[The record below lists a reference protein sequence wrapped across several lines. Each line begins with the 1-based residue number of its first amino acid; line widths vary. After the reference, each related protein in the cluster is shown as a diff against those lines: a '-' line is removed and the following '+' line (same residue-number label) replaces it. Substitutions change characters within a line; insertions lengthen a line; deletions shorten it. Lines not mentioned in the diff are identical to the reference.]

1 MAILN
6 SIRKR
11 GIFLILIIA
20 MALFAF
26 ILSDV
31 LTRGG
36 GSSVEN
42 TIGTVN
48 GVDIDREE
56 FANLVENTQNSMG
69 PNANTNQAMKMVWDR
84 EVRRIL
90 LEEQYDKLGL
100 RAENDQINEALGIYL
115 ANDPTFQDE
124 NGNYSEL
131 KMLEYAAQV
140 KANAQ
145 SNPAAYEAWNN
156 YIKSV
161 ANTVLE
167 NSYLG
172 MLRGGLSSTIADGE
186 QQYRFENDKVNLQYV
201 YIPYTSI
208 DDASIE
214 VSEEEIATYIK
225 ANPKKFEVDPQ
236 VDFQYVLIEENA
248 SQQDIDDARTNISA
262 LLEDDYEDNELTK
275 TKDTILGFRNTKNNA
290 DFVNANSDTPYT
302 DRWYTQEQLPNA
314 IKDTM
319 FDLNEGDVY
328 GPYQVDKTLNLTK
341 VIRKRQLPDSARVRH
356 ILVPTGFNRTDS
368 ITRTDAQAKKT
379 ADSLLTILKGN
390 RSRFASFVKQF
401 SSDTGSIEN
410 DGVYEWFEY
419 TKMVPAFRDYSFE
432 QSQGDM
438 GVVKT
443 NFGYHI
449 IEVLGQKDFKNVVK
463 IATITKE
470 IEPSET
476 TINEVFAKATNFEIE
491 AAGGDFSEIAA
502 AQELTVRPVN
512 KVGQLDANIPGI
524 GNGRSIVNWAFNE
537 ETSVGDISRFNV
549 SQGYVIAQL
558 TRRSPR
564 GLQSVAESSAV
575 VTPILRNKKK
585 AAQIIANATGSNLQ
599 EVAASQN
606 VTVQTATAV
615 TMAAPTIP
623 GAGNEP
629 KVVGAAFG
637 TEPGNETALIEGKTG
652 VFKVR
657 VTALN
662 KAPDL
667 DNYSSYANQVNTVVS
682 QGMSTNLFNALKE
695 TADIEDNRAVFY

>member
-48 GVDIDREE
+48 GVDIDREN

-69 PNANTNQAMKMVWDR
+69 PNANTNQAMKLVWDR
-84 EVRRIL
+84 ELRRIL
-90 LEEQYDKLGL
+90 MEEQYEKLGL
-100 RAENDQINEALGIYL
+100 RAENDQVNQALSLYL
-115 ANDPTFQDE
+115 ASNPVFQDE

-140 KANAQ
+140 KANAA
-145 SNPAAYEAWNN
+145 SNPADYEAWNN
-156 YIKSV
+156 YIKNV

-167 NSYLG
+167 NTYMG

-186 QQYRFENDKVNLQYV
+186 QQYRFENDKVNMQYV
-201 YIPYTSI
+201 YIPYSSI
-208 DDASIE
+208 DDATIE
-214 VSEEEIATYIK
+214 VSEEEIAAYIK
-225 ANPKKFEVDPQ
+225 ENPKTFEVDPQ
-236 VDFQYVLIEENA
+236 VDFQYVLIEEIA
-248 SQQDIDDARTNISA
+248 SQQDIDDAHSEIMK
-262 LLEDDYEDNELTK
+262 LLENEVDSGGVAGVTV
-275 TKDTILGFRNTKNNA
+275 IPGFRDTENNA
-290 DFVNANSDTPYT
+290 EFVNANSETPYT
-302 DRWYTQEQLPNA
+302 DRWFTKEQLPAA

-319 FDLNEGDVY
+319 FSLNEGEIF
-328 GPYQVDKTLNLTK
+328 GPYQVDKTLNLSKLIT
-341 VIRKRQLPDSARVRH
+341 KRQLPDSARVRH
-356 ILVPTGFNRTDS
+356 ILIPIGLNPTDS
-368 ITRTDAQAKKT
+368 ISRTDEQAKKT
-379 ADSLLTILKGN
+379 ADSLLTILRSNK
-390 RSRFASFVKQF
+390 SRFASFVKDY
-401 SSDTGSIEN
+401 SSDIGSIDN

-419 TKMVPAFRDYSFE
+419 TKMVPEFRDYSFE
-432 QSQGDM
+432 QSVGDI
-438 GVVKT
+438 GVVRT

-449 IEVLGQKDFKNVVK
+449 VDVLGQKDFKDVVK

-470 IEPSET
+470 IEPTET
-476 TINEVFAKATNFEIE
+476 TINEIFAKATNFEIE
-491 AAGGDFSEIAA
+491 AASGDFSEQAKL
-502 AQELTVRPVN
+502 QELAVRPVN
-512 KVGQLDANIPGI
+512 KVGELDASIPGI
-524 GNGRSIVNWAFNE
+524 GNARTIVNWAFNE
-537 ETSVGDISRFNV
+537 ETNVGDISRFNV

-564 GLQSVAESSAV
+564 GLQSVAESSAT

-585 AAQIIANATGSNLQ
+585 AAQIIANASGTTLQ

-615 TMAAPTIP
+615 TMAAPTLP
-623 GAGNEP
+623 DAGGEP
-629 KVVGAAFG
+629 KVVGTAFG
-637 TEPGNETALIEGKTG
+637 TEPGQETGFIEGKNG

-657 VTALN
+657 VTAIN

-667 DNYSSYANQVNTVVS
+667 DKLCFLRQSVESKCYPNT
-682 QGMSTNLFNALKE
+682 G
-695 TADIEDNRAVFY
+695 

>member
-42 TIGTVN
+42 TVGTVN
-48 GVDIDREE
+48 GVDIDREN

-69 PNANTNQAMKMVWDR
+69 PNANTNQAMKLVWDR

-90 LEEQYDKLGL
+90 MEEQYEKLGL
-100 RAENDQINEALGIYL
+100 RAETDQVNQALSIYL

-140 KANAQ
+140 KSNAAT
-145 SNPAAYEAWNN
+145 NPAAYEAWNN
-156 YIKSV
+156 YIKNV

-167 NSYLG
+167 NTYMG

-186 QQYRFENDKVNLQYV
+186 QQYRFENDKVNMQYV
-201 YIPYTSI
+201 YIPYTSV

-214 VSEEEIATYIK
+214 VSEEEIAAYIK
-225 ANPKKFEVDPQ
+225 DNPKTFEVGPQ
-236 VDFQYVLIEENA
+236 VDFQYVLIEETA
-248 SQQDIDDARTNISA
+248 SQQDIDDARTDIMK
-262 LLEDDYEDNELTK
+262 LLENQTDSSEVGGT
-275 TKDTILGFRNTKNNA
+275 TTILGFKDTKKYV
-290 DFVNANSDTPYT
+290 DYVNANSDTPYT

-341 VIRKRQLPDSARVRH
+341 LITKRQLPDSARVRH
-356 ILVPTGFNRTDS
+356 ILIPLGLNPTDS
-368 ITRTDAQAKKT
+368 ISRTDEQAKKT

-390 RSRFASFVKQF
+390 KSRFDSFVTQF
-401 SSDTGSIEN
+401 SSDIGSIDN
-410 DGVYEWFEY
+410 GGVYEWFEY
-419 TKMVPAFRDYSFE
+419 TKMVPQFRDYSFE
-432 QSQGDM
+432 QSVGDI
-438 GVVKT
+438 GIVRT

-449 IEVLGQKDFKNVVK
+449 IDVLGQKDFKDVVK

-476 TINEVFAKATNFEIE
+476 TINEIFAQATNFEIE
-491 AAGGDFSEIAA
+491 AASGDFGEQAK
-502 AQELTVRPVN
+502 AQGLDVRPVN
-512 KVGQLDANIPGI
+512 KVGELDASIPGI
-524 GNGRSIVNWAFNE
+524 GNARTIVNWAFNE
-537 ETSVGDISRFNV
+537 ETNVGDISRFNV

-564 GLQSVAESSAV
+564 GLQSVAESSV
-575 VTPILRNKKK
+575 IVTPILRNKKK
-585 AAQIIANATGSNLQ
+585 AAQIIANSSGTTLQ
-599 EVAASQN
+599 EIAASQN

-615 TMAAPTIP
+615 TMAAPTMP

-637 TEPGNETALIEGKTG
+637 TEPGQETGFIEGKNG
-652 VFKVR
+652 VFKIR
-657 VTALN
+657 VTAIN

-667 DNYSSYANQVNTVVS
+667 ENYASYANQLKTSVT
-682 QGMSTNLFNALKE
+682 QTLSTNVLKALKE
-695 TADIEDNRAVFY
+695 SADIEDNRATFY